1 MAFRL
6 PLEILC
12 EIIRH
17 VELKSDLYNW
27 CLVSRAARDF
37 ATPLFYR
44 EIWDATSIELSNER
58 RIENIG
64 KFSQLPSNRLEN
76 VKKIEIRNRYLGVE
90 SEKSVNEMLGAIES
104 LTRKLPRLEQFQW
117 NCYLLP
123 LTTIVPALLQLKS
136 LTSLCIECPMKRDI
150 YRFVENRALEEQ
162 ICKFQNLQS
171 LTIHGIWTPNC
182 ASARRIA
189 RVLINSPK
197 LTSLSLSLDELRCEA
212 WERNN
217 ETIINEEDEAFWE
230 NEEQDIEILDYFP
243 AICREF
249 RTPTQDPSTGKLQS
263 VEILLPTTAL
273 LSLTKLELGACC
285 ILTEDI
291 HLLTNTSVLEH
302 IYIENVAQGIFAS
315 SSPYSFSNSA
325 LSALA
330 KSAPKL
336 QSIRFDTFDY
346 DCDATGLHLQTDFPA
361 LDSFYVRDEYEGLV
375 EELARSGGIEF
386 HAAHW
391 RRLALGNPED
401 NQISE
406 LDDEFET
413 LLSGLIVNCVHLTH
427 LRVGLRW
434 NDMSLL
440 LQCLTKLPQ
449 LREIHLTVKANNES
463 DLQPMHDYLVQ
474 DMFQHH
480 PGLRIASM
488 IKSEPAGISRR
499 ECWRRRWDGLQ
510 SVSREE
516 IHLMNRDGFPRTL
529 TDY

>member
-44 EIWDATSIELSNER
+44 EIWDATSIELSNES

-104 LTRKLPRLEQFQW
+104 LTRKLPRLEQF
-117 NCYLLP
+117 
-123 LTTIVPALLQLKS
+123 
-136 LTSLCIECPMKRDI
+136 
-150 YRFVENRALEEQ
+150 
-162 ICKFQNLQS
+162 
-171 LTIHGIWTPNC
+171 H
-182 ASARRIA
+182 
-189 RVLINSPK
+189 
-197 LTSLSLSLDELRCEA
+197 LSLDELRCEA